1 MSYSDDSNH
10 SLPPRLVSEAC
21 MDLFLIEMVDTICRT
36 TTSEPDGDN
45 DAIFFKLEYLGYL
58 IGQKLIERY

>member
-10 SLPPRLVSEAC
+10 SLPPRLVSEVC

-45 DAIFFKLEYLGYL
+45 DAIFFKLEFLGYL